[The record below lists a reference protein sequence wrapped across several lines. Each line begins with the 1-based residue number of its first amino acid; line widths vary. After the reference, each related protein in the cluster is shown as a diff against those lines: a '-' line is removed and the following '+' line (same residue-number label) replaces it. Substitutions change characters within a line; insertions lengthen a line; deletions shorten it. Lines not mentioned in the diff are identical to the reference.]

1 MKKIILSMVFV
12 FASVAMGNANSNVEI
27 VENINS
33 NNSVDG
39 TPSECVRSSRNA
51 TLALAD
57 EFGWD
62 VSSGGTELSFALD
75 VYMIIY
81 LDCLNN

>member
-1 MKKIILSMVFV
+1 MKKLILSIV
-12 FASVAMGNANSNVEI
+12 FAFASAAMVNANSNVEI

-62 VSSGGTELSFALD
+62 VSSGGTEFSFAMD
-75 VYMIIY
+75 VYMIMY
-81 LDCLNN
+81 LDCLDN

>member
-1 MKKIILSMVFV
+1 MVFV

-57 EFGWD
+57 EFGCD
-62 VSSGGTELSFALD
+62 VSSGGTGLSFALD